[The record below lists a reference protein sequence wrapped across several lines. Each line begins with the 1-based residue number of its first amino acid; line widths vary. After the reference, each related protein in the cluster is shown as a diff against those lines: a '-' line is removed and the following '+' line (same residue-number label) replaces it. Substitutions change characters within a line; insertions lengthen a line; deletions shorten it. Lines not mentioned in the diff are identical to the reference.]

1 MLDYL
6 KMDMEVSDTSMETT
20 GTNNCR
26 ELLGDDK
33 NTNSILAKIQERVR
47 FFHKNKWNF
56 IDLFAQS
63 TDKLVVFKNQ
73 RAGRIK

>member
-1 MLDYL
+1 MLDSKNFDICRNVTVLIITMLDYL

-33 NTNSILAKIQERVR
+33 NTNSILAKI
-47 FFHKNKWNF
+47 
-56 IDLFAQS
+56 
-63 TDKLVVFKNQ
+63 
-73 RAGRIK
+73 

>member
-33 NTNSILAKIQERVR
+33 NTNSILAKI
-47 FFHKNKWNF
+47 
-56 IDLFAQS
+56 
-63 TDKLVVFKNQ
+63 
-73 RAGRIK
+73 